1 MARNPEPQAS
11 ESGAVRISPFMD
23 TATRHPIKSAR
34 LLYSLPPFMLRSV
47 IYLIFIIIFSA
58 LIYSFWATST
68 VLVSAP
74 MTLRKDSFTL
84 QVTGDGLVTD
94 LAVQA
99 NSVVR
104 AGDPLATIQE
114 QLRPF
119 DNAQRDVIEGQRI
132 ELEKERDKLLSEFDH
147 RLSQLNFDLQD
158 LTNNRGGRVEELGN
172 QVRIL
177 EQQQSTARN
186 ALATARDSLGIAQNN
201 YNRINALFNSRDV
214 TVTERDQA
222 LERLNAAKK
231 SVFDAESR
239 VSEIGISLQTARS
252 ELAKFQDQLQTE
264 KLQREIAQVTQQRER
279 EVSRLDEQIAS
290 INRRLDQA
298 STQEGA
304 TYVDNKA
311 TYSSFFD
318 GVITEVHVNRGE
330 MIRAGTP
337 LVTLVR
343 DTAVLEG
350 HAWVSNQDIGQLQR
364 GQEVKIKYFAYPYQE
379 FGIARGL
386 TSFIATTP
394 GGEPGRESM
403 YLVKVALEKDTI
415 SRQGDS
421 LKPLEIGLEGIAE
434 FKTGEKRF
442 IEILFSPIS
451 RFFQAEDGDGSPEGG
466 AAPY

>member
-1 MARNPEPQAS
+1 MASTPDS
-11 ESGAVRISPFMD
+11 TSSDSGAVNISPFMD

-47 IYLIFIIIFSA
+47 IYLIFIVIFSA

-68 VLVSAP
+68 ILVTAP
-74 MTLRKDSFTL
+74 MTLLKDSFTI

-119 DNAQRDVIEGQRI
+119 DNAQRDAIEGQRI
-132 ELEKERDKLLSEFDH
+132 ELEKERDKLISEFDH
-147 RLSQLNFDLQD
+147 RLSQLSFDLQD
-158 LTNNRGGRVEELGN
+158 LSNNRGGRTEELGN

-177 EQQQSTARN
+177 EQQQATARN
-186 ALATARDSLGIAQNN
+186 ALNTARDSLGIAQNN
-201 YNRINALFNSRDV
+201 YKRVNDLFVSRDV

-222 LERLNAAKK
+222 LERLNSAKK

-239 VSEIGISLQTARS
+239 VAEIGIALQTARS

-264 KLQREIAQVTQQRER
+264 KLQREIAQVTEQRKR
-279 EVSRLDEQIAS
+279 EISRLDEQIAG

-298 STQEGA
+298 SNQEGA
-304 TYVDNKA
+304 TYIDNKA

-343 DTAVLEG
+343 DTAVLEA
-350 HAWVSNQDIGQLQR
+350 HAWVSNQDIGRLKR

-379 FGIARGL
+379 YGIARGL

-394 GGEPGRESM
+394 GGAPGRETM
-403 YLVKVALEKDTI
+403 YLIKVALEKDTI
-415 SRQGDS
+415 SRPGGAI
-421 LKPLEIGLEGIAE
+421 KPLEIGLEGIAE

-451 RFFQAEDGDGSPEGG
+451 RFFQAEDADDPAAGG
-466 AAPY
+466 PAPY